1 MINEHEVIRLLED
14 AIANAD
20 TDERKNAHTL
30 RTLNRDLAEVV
41 SGIQDGTHV
50 ISKRLLEKATRENPK
65 DDDDLF
71 VDWIDQKLTLANA
84 ACWMWDEE

>member
-1 MINEHEVIRLLED
+1 MRDVIFLLED
-14 AIANAD
+14 AILNAE
-20 TDERKNAHTL
+20 TDKRKNAHTL

-50 ISKRLLEKATRENPK
+50 ISKRLLEKATKENPK

-71 VDWIDQKLTLANA
+71 ADWIDQKLTLANA